1 MIRAPRIIVLLS
13 TFFVATQAVCTPSYV
28 AAWYYKNLAQEAE
41 SLQQEALTLF
51 NISYDAWQVYKN
63 NKEASY
69 KSACDKRDKDLV
81 SSAFYAPPSAR
92 IQSITRNILAQR
104 GLSHRNIPL
113 LCKYATVEST
123 QFSLTLSDAYF
134 KHICPADVQ
143 GNPDQVA
150 VEAIILH
157 ELCHMQ
163 YADMFERYCME
174 SFVIEHTE
182 KNTAAWHQLKQQ
194 YNYFIERRADIVA
207 GLVDIK
213 YARASAQFFA
223 DCLKK
228 YGEISPKESHG
239 EHPLYAER
247 HAYLAQL
254 VEYMECE
261 VHGGMIANILCGVKR
276 VLGVW

>member
-1 MIRAPRIIVLLS
+1 MCTAQILFLS
-13 TFFVATQAVCTPSYV
+13 FTLFFSQVAVCTPSYV
-28 AAWYYKNLAQEAE
+28 ATWYHKNLAQEAE
-41 SLQQEALTLF
+41 SLQQKMLSLF
-51 NISYDAWQVYKN
+51 NISCDAWQVYKN
-63 NKEASY
+63 NQEALY

-81 SSAFYAPPSAR
+81 DSAFYAPPSQR

-113 LCKYATVEST
+113 LCKYPVVEST

-134 KHICPADVQ
+134 NHLCPADAQ

-174 SFVIEHTE
+174 SYVIEHPE
-182 KNTAAWHQLKQQ
+182 IDNAAWREFKRY
-194 YNYFIERRADIVA
+194 YNYFIEQRADIVA

-213 YARASAQFFA
+213 YAKASMQFFS

-228 YGEISPKESHG
+228 YGEIPLEENSC
-239 EHPLYAER
+239 EHPLHAER
-247 HAYLAQL
+247 YAYLAQL

-261 VHGGMIANILCGVKR
+261 RNGGMLARIVCGVKR
-276 VLGVW
+276 GLGVW